1 MWQSFNINEVAR
13 RLKTNIG
20 QGLSKEEAEER
31 HNKHGP
37 NKLDEQKKES
47 ILVRFI
53 KQFQD
58 FMIII
63 LLIAAII
70 SAGIS
75 FVQGENDYI
84 DSIIIVAIVVL
95 NAIMGLVQEAKAEKS
110 LEALKDMSAPVAK
123 VRRDGRIY
131 TVKGTEVVPGDV
143 VLLEAGNFVPADCRL
158 INSYNLKI
166 EESSLTG
173 ETVPVTKDADVLLD
187 EKTALGDTLNMA
199 FANTIVVNGHAEAI
213 VTDIGMNTKVG
224 KIAKMIITNE
234 SPETPI
240 QKKLGEVG
248 KTLGM
253 GCLVICAI
261 IFVIGVLKKI
271 EPIEMFMT
279 SVGLAV
285 AAIPEGLPAIVTIM
299 LSIGVTRMARKNTII
314 RKLPAVETLG
324 SSSVICSDK
333 TGTLTQNKMQV
344 TKVMDVKGESLN
356 FQRDFILELGTM
368 CTDVEEDVGEAT
380 ELAIVNAAKEQGKFK
395 ERLYQKFA
403 RINDIPFDSE
413 RKMMSTI
420 HKVVSGSEINSYTNE
435 KIGNIDRHMFVN
447 TKEGEQLLIQN
458 NYSARN
464 FNNTENSS
472 SIGQIFKDSQYIT
485 ITKGAPDVLLKHCTK
500 YFLNGEILSLDR
512 SIMEKVEKINSKMA
526 DDALRVIAV
535 AYSQMP
541 RLPTNIDSETIENNL
556 TFVGLIGMIDPPREG
571 VERAVATCRKAGIKT
586 VMITG
591 DHIATAKAIAKDL
604 GILKKNDLAITGKE
618 LDEIPQK
625 ELEKNI
631 SKYSVFARVSPEHKV
646 RIVEA
651 FQKTGAVVAM
661 TGDGVNDAPALKKA
675 DIGIA
680 MGKNGTDVA
689 KNASDMILTD
699 DNFVTIV
706 EAVKQ
711 GRNIF
716 ENIKKAVHFLIA
728 TNIGEIVTIFV
739 GLLLGMKAP
748 LLAIQL
754 LWVNLVTDSL
764 PAIAIGLEP
773 PDKDIMSRKPRD
785 SKKSIFADGLWGKI
799 FVEGTMLGM
808 LTLLIFSIGNNLYG
822 LEVGRSMAFVALGML
837 ELVHSFNVKSDESIF
852 KVGLFENKYLIGAFV
867 LGTLLQVVVVMVPVF
882 ANVFKL
888 VPLNGIQW
896 SYTIGISIL
905 PIVIIEAQKKLNEM
919 KFGKRVIFEQRGR
932 IKRSMKQRGRSICF
946 KFETNGTHLR
956 FRIIRDGLSLSK
968 IYFIIK

>member
-1 MWQSFNINEVAR
+1 MWQSFNVNEVAR
-13 RLKTNIG
+13 KLRINIER
-20 QGLSKEEAEER
+20 GLSSEEAEVR
-31 HNKHGP
+31 KNKHGP
-37 NKLDEQKKES
+37 NKLDEQKKEN
-47 ILVRFI
+47 LFI
-53 KQFQD
+53 KFIKEFND

-63 LLIAAII
+63 LIIAAII

-84 DSIIIVAIVVL
+84 DSIIIVVIVVL

-123 VRRDGRIY
+123 VRRNGKICI
-131 TVKGTEVVPGDV
+131 VKGTEVVPGDI

-173 ETVPVTKDADVLLD
+173 ETMPVTKDAEVLLD
-187 EKTALGDTLNMA
+187 DKTPLGDTLNMA
-199 FANTIVVNGHAEAI
+199 FANTIVVNGHGEAI

-224 KIAKMIITNE
+224 QIAKMIITNE

-248 KTLGM
+248 KVLGAS
-253 GCLVICAI
+253 CLFICGL
-261 IFVIGVLKKI
+261 IFVIGLLKKI

-299 LSIGVTRMARKNTII
+299 LSIGVTRMAKKNSIV

-344 TKVMDVKGESLN
+344 TKIMDIKGESLDLQKN
-356 FQRDFILELGTM
+356 LILELGAM

-380 ELAIVNAAKEQGKFK
+380 EIAIINSAKEQGKYK
-395 ERLYQKFA
+395 EKLYQKFN
-403 RINDIPFDSE
+403 RINDIPFDSD

-420 HKVVSGSEINSYTNE
+420 HKLGARESNE
-435 KIGNIDRHMFVN
+435 ENISIE
-447 TKEGEQLLIQN
+447 TLLN
-458 NYSARN
+458 NN
-464 FNNTENSS
+464 ENKKFL
-472 SIGQIFKDSQYIT
+472 I
-485 ITKGAPDVLLKHCTK
+485 ITKGAPDVLLKHCSK
-500 YFLNGEILSLDR
+500 YSLNGQINILDEEKR
-512 SIMEKVEKINSKMA
+512 KKVEKINSQMA
-526 DDALRVIAV
+526 ENALRVIAV
-535 AYSQMP
+535 AYSIVEK
-541 RLPTNIDSETIENNL
+541 LPQNIDSENIENNL
-556 TFVGLIGMIDPPREG
+556 IFVGLIGMIDPPREG
-571 VERAVATCRKAGIKT
+571 VKEAVYTCKKAGIKT

-591 DHIATAKAIAKDL
+591 DHILTAKAIAKEL
-604 GILKKNDLAITGKE
+604 GILNNNDLAITGKE
-618 LDEIPQK
+618 LDKISK
-625 ELEKNI
+625 TELEKNI

-689 KNASDMILTD
+689 KNASDMILAD

-728 TNIGEIVTIFV
+728 TNIGEIVTIFM
-739 GLLLGMKAP
+739 GLLLGLKTP

-754 LWVNLVTDSL
+754 LWINLVTDSL

-773 PDKDIMSRKPRD
+773 PDKYIMNQKPRN
-785 SKKSIFADGLWGKI
+785 SKKSIFADGLLGKI
-799 FVEGTMLGM
+799 IAEGTMIGM
-808 LTLLIFSIGNNLYG
+808 LTLVTFYVGNNWYG
-822 LEVGRSMAFVALGML
+822 LEVGRTMAFIALAML
-837 ELVHSFNVKSDESIF
+837 ELVHSFNVKSEKSIF
-852 KVGLFENKYLIGAFV
+852 KTGLFENKYLIGSFI
-867 LGTLLQVVVVMVPVF
+867 LGTLLQVIVVIVPTF
-882 ANVFKL
+882 ANIFGL
-888 VPLNGIQW
+888 VDLNLTQW
-896 SYTIGISIL
+896 LYTLGISIL
-905 PIVIIEAQKKLNEM
+905 PIIIVEAQKKLNDI
-919 KFGKRVIFEQRGR
+919 KFGKR
-932 IKRSMKQRGRSICF
+932 
-946 KFETNGTHLR
+946 
-956 FRIIRDGLSLSK
+956 
-968 IYFIIK
+968 IYSYDT